1 MRRWFF
7 NVHLVIKLPSG
18 VYIENLIDDLRAF
31 SWEAYET
38 LIFYSKI
45 LKDSNNKSNILK
57 NDNFDDPVTLAD
69 LKVNEVII
77 ERINEKYKDIN
88 WEILS
93 EENVKISS
101 ECCINNSDWIWVLDP
116 LDGTKDFI
124 QGTGNYAM
132 HLALNYKNKPYIG
145 IVLIPD
151 KDELWITDGE
161 KVWGEKKDGSKIKP
175 NLSTNKSLKDMSLV
189 TSKNHRNETLKNLI
203 QKIDF
208 NKVITM
214 GSIGCK
220 IASIIRGDSDIYI
233 SLSLIGKSSPKDWD
247 FAAPEAILK
256 AAGGVITNLDNQEL
270 IYGNSNFEQGGIIIA
285 SNNINTHEA
294 ICTEI
299 KEIIKK
305 YDIYPLKFN

>member
-7 NVHLVIKLPSG
+7 NIHSVIKLPSG
-18 VYIENLIDDLRAF
+18 VCIENLIDDLRAL

-38 LIFYSKI
+38 LIYYSKI
-45 LKDSNNKSNILK
+45 VKDSNNKSNILK
-57 NDNFDDPVTLAD
+57 NDNLDDPVTLAD
-69 LKVNEVII
+69 LKVNDVII
-77 ERINEKYKDIN
+77 KRINEKYKDIN

-101 ECCINNSDWIWVLDP
+101 ESYDNNVEWIWVLDP
-116 LDGTKDFI
+116 LDGTKDFM

-132 HLALNYKNKPYIG
+132 HLALNYKNKPFIG

-161 KVWGEKKDGSKIKP
+161 KIWGEKKDGSKIKP
-175 NLSTNKSLKDMSLV
+175 NLSKNKSLKDMTLV
-189 TSKNHRNETLKNLI
+189 TSKNHKNETLNNLI

-208 NKVITM
+208 NKSITM

-220 IASIIRGDSDIYI
+220 IASIIRGESDIYI
-233 SLSLIGKSSPKDWD
+233 SLSLLGKSSPKDWD

-256 AAGGVITNLDNQEL
+256 AAGGVITNLNNQEL
-270 IYGNSNFEQGGIIIA
+270 IYGKSNFEQGGIIVA
-285 SNNINTHEA
+285 SNDINTHEG
-294 ICTEI
+294 ICAEI
-299 KEIIKK
+299 KEIIKNK
-305 YDIYPLKFN
+305 